1 MLVPRRL
8 YSSGN
13 HAQIGLIHL
22 DIVKFPLGIS
32 KPQKEILF
40 KPRVTDSKERP
51 YTLWMV
57 RAKALRMGNCH
68 RSSIKL
74 KLRERLAWIHPC
86 HHEATIKE
94 FFMSRVKDAEN
105 EMVIGCL

>member
-32 KPQKEILF
+32 KSLKVGF
-40 KPRVTDSKERP
+40 RVVLVPDFEGVEVECHSTQ
-51 YTLWMV
+51 MV
-57 RAKALRMGNCH
+57 AGFYYCIPNLNG
-68 RSSIKL
+68 
-74 KLRERLAWIHPC
+74 KLRSQTAFEC
-86 HHEATIKE
+86 
-94 FFMSRVKDAEN
+94 
-105 EMVIGCL
+105 